1 MSFHLQP
8 FRALVIGS
16 SGTIGAQWV
25 RHLKS
30 QTNLQHIALLSRQ
43 THPYFDLSQE
53 ASIERAAQDIS
64 QEGPFNCIIDA
75 TGALVIELAN
85 SAPNQTLSTL
95 KGPEKNLASLNSA
108 QLMMAFIVNTI
119 GPALLL
125 KNLASSLAKGP
136 CVYAKLSARVGSIED
151 NQKGGW
157 YGYRSS
163 KAAFNMMLQTA
174 AIELQ
179 RKNPETKVVAL
190 QPGTVLSSLSKEFIH
205 SSTPCVSVEDSVAG
219 MWLTLQNSEVKKGA
233 QFLDYKGQSIPW

>member
-1 MSFHLQP
+1 MSFHLKP
-8 FRALVIGS
+8 YRALVIGA
-16 SGTIGAQWV
+16 SGTIGEQWV
-25 RHLKS
+25 KQLKN
-30 QTNLQHIALLSRQ
+30 QVNCQHVAVLSRQ
-43 THPYFDLSQE
+43 THPYFDLSNE
-53 ASIERAAQDIS
+53 SSIEKAVQDIG
-64 QEGPFNCIIDA
+64 QEGPFDCIIDA
-75 TGALVIELAN
+75 TGALVLELAVSDQN
-85 SAPNQTLSTL
+85 DTLVTL
-95 KGPEKNLASLNSA
+95 KGPEKNLAALNST
-108 QLMMAFIVNTI
+108 QLMMAFMVNTI

-157 YGYRSS
+157 YGYRAS

-190 QPGTVLSSLSKEFIH
+190 QPGTVVSSLSKDFIH
-205 SSTPCVSVEDSVAG
+205 SRTPCVSVEDSVAG
-219 MWLTLQNSEVKKGA
+219 MWLALVHSEVKKGA

>member
-8 FRALVIGS
+8 FRALVIGA
-16 SGTIGAQWV
+16 SGIIGGQWV
-25 RHLKS
+25 RHLKT
-30 QTNLQHIALLSRQ
+30 QANCQHIALLSRQ

-53 ASIERAAQDIS
+53 ASIEQAAREIS

-75 TGALVIELAN
+75 TGALVLELSSSDQN
-85 SAPNQTLSTL
+85 NILTSI
-95 KGPEKNLASLNSA
+95 KGPEKNLAALNSA
-108 QLMMAFIVNTI
+108 QLLMAFMVNTI

-190 QPGTVLSSLSKEFIH
+190 QPGTVVSSLSKEFIH

-219 MWLTLQNSEVKKGA
+219 MWRALQNSEIKKGA